1 MDDMTI
7 EILYLGEVAREMK
20 TIRDD
25 KELSPSLRAKMLN
38 TEIDKAEASL
48 RGLREMTKAAA

>member
-1 MDDMTI
+1 MDKLEI
-7 EILYLGEVAREMK
+7 EIMYLEAV
-20 TIRDD
+20 TRDMRKIQAD
-25 KELSPSLRAKMLN
+25 AELSPALRARMMQ